1 MFRRVSALAALG
13 ALAAMLGGGQGAAA
27 DGPAADAART
37 RSVTVGDDFFRPRSI
52 TVSRRDTVRFV
63 WRRTRHLH
71 NVRARGRQSRTTR
84 RSGYVYRRRFSRTT
98 RVICTIHPDTMRM
111 TVRVRR

>member
-1 MFRRVSALAALG
+1 MVRRLVVLTALG
-13 ALAAMLGGGQGAAA
+13 GLAAMLGGGQGAAA
-27 DGPAADAART
+27 GGPEADAART
-37 RSVTVGDDFFRPRSI
+37 RSVTVGDDFFRPRRI

-71 NVRARGRQSRTTR
+71 NVTARGRDSRTTR
-84 RSGYVYRRRFSRTT
+84 RRGYVFRRRFSRTT
-98 RVICTIHPDTMRM
+98 RLVCTVHPDTMRM